1 MLMLDKIKAFLE
13 NGANSTLIIIIVSVI
28 GFLVILVLVL
38 FLISLKKKKFRKQ
51 LELLRLRVQDLK
63 QHEVIKNYASYDNLK
78 SDQKLGIFVLR
89 WKKEIENLIREVDA
103 QYSMIDVLEDAINQ
117 SNYQYFLN
125 LKNNFEKDIQ
135 ELEEKANQ
143 FKDEIIEYI
152 DMASD
157 NRKYINKYFDML
169 QELKKEYLNNIEL
182 FKDNKVNIER
192 FFVTL
197 EAKFSECNEL
207 IKKSQFN
214 EADNIAS
221 NIFKDIKLI
230 ENYILNAPD
239 YLIKINDLIIPK
251 FYQLS
256 QIAEKFTNEE
266 LANMKIDFKKQFDNY
281 TFQIKE
287 ITNEINSFNFND
299 YDGELNEID
308 YYLNNT
314 IARFDKENKNR
325 ELISDSLL
333 TQKNN
338 LNKIEN
344 SAKNFIA
351 IFKIVEGSYNITN
364 KDISAIEAL
373 LTNVSEI
380 NAKIDLLEDEYN
392 NNTKSY
398 HQFIE
403 RIELIKQE
411 ISKLSKVLD
420 DNLVI
425 IDEIY
430 QDEKLAREQ
439 ITIMTEKINGTKK
452 YLKYANLDDQN
463 QYLQVLK
470 QLNQELSQLYVLL
483 GSFPIDIV
491 KLNDEVKIFV
501 SRVEKTTQDINRVV
515 YKTLFAE
522 FVLMYANRYFS
533 RPEYQN
539 ELILAEEFFFKKQ
552 FTKAYEKAMEVLEKI
567 NSNHKKIVLDKYQEK
582 FNEIFT

>member
-1 MLMLDKIKAFLE
+1 MLDKIKAFLE

-403 RIELIKQE
+403 QIELIKQE

>member
-1 MLMLDKIKAFLE
+1 MLDKIKAFLE

-51 LELLRLRVQDLK
+51 LQLLRLRVQDLK

-403 RIELIKQE
+403 QIELIKQE

>member
-1 MLMLDKIKAFLE
+1 MLDKIKAFLE

-51 LELLRLRVQDLK
+51 LQLLRLRVQDLK

>member
-1 MLMLDKIKAFLE
+1 MLDKIKAFLE

-380 NAKIDLLEDEYN
+380 NTNIDLLEDEYN

>member
-1 MLMLDKIKAFLE
+1 MLDKIKAFLE